1 MRASRS
7 EEAAL
12 LRSASS
18 RSMASATRRRA
29 SSSIEHTVEYY
40 QFDGAPVRASG
51 VPSGVSPEHS
61 YPQFNDV
68 FLWIKIVDYLPLISG
83 QVFLPH
89 SRWITF
95 SLFSR
100 AYLWLSQPF
109 PQTCP
114 QGAHNLLGVSAHVI
128 HSAVHLAGWYQLP
141 GAGRMAEPPGAT
153 CQQLSGAR
161 ECQTRELEQ
170 LYVAMEARVRA
181 GLARTGTRRGRSV
194 G

>member
-1 MRASRS
+1 
-7 EEAAL
+7 
-12 LRSASS
+12 
-18 RSMASATRRRA
+18 MASATRRRA

-51 VPSGVSPEHS
+51 VLPGVSPNRS
-61 YPQFNDV
+61 YPQFDAV
-68 FLWIKIVDYLPLISG
+68 FLWIKIVDYLPLIPG

-95 SLFSR
+95 SLLSGS
-100 AYLWLSQPF
+100 YLWLSQSF

-114 QGAHNLLGVSAHVI
+114 QGAHNLPGVSAHVI
-128 HSAVHLAGWYQLP
+128 HSAVHHAGWYRLP
-141 GAGRMAEPPGAT
+141 GAGRMAEPPSAT
-153 CQQLSGAR
+153 CEQRTSDGRPTGEQQSGAR

-181 GLARTGTRRGRSV
+181 G
-194 G
+194 